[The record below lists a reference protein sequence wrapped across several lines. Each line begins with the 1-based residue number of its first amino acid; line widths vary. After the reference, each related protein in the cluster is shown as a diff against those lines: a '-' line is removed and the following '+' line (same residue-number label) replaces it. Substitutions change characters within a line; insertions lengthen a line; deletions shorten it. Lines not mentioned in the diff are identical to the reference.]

1 MWEVQAYL
9 DFGVVSRDLH
19 RRRSPARRREPG
31 RPERGAHEEGLR
43 AEHEAGESEDP
54 SEHHRD
60 LWGCLGREKQGQG
73 CGSRDGDMHMRR
85 KTKTCRWS
93 VGSKPRAA
101 CARKF
106 RIFHSV
112 RTPNIG
118 SDFYLFPICLIYRG
132 KNWIYLVEIESWMGK
147 IAQIDEEDRRY
158 GEKPGKRD
166 KNLIWDDII
175 YCYSSSTPPPLL
187 LLLLLSSAAAAAV
200 IDCCCSL
207 CLTLQQQYLW
217 GVAYLY
223 RNSKR

>member
-1 MWEVQAYL
+1 
-9 DFGVVSRDLH
+9 
-19 RRRSPARRREPG
+19 
-31 RPERGAHEEGLR
+31 
-43 AEHEAGESEDP
+43 
-54 SEHHRD
+54 
-60 LWGCLGREKQGQG
+60 
-73 CGSRDGDMHMRR
+73 
-85 KTKTCRWS
+85 
-93 VGSKPRAA
+93 
-101 CARKF
+101 
-106 RIFHSV
+106 
-112 RTPNIG
+112 
-118 SDFYLFPICLIYRG
+118 
-132 KNWIYLVEIESWMGK
+132 MGK

-200 IDCCCSL
+200 VDCCCSL